1 MIIDKQLIALQQSVT
16 SYKDIITL
24 LGERLYAAG
33 YVTRQFTQQVLH
45 REKCYPT
52 GLKMKPYNI
61 AMPHTDPD
69 HVIQSSI
76 AIASLTEPVTFY
88 RMDHPSKP
96 IEVTIVF
103 VLAVKESQQQV
114 KVIERLM
121 NILRDQQFMKQ
132 LGQSNDENTIIE
144 QLQYYLKRGT

>member
-1 MIIDKQLIALQQSVT
+1 VIIDKQLMALQQNVT
-16 SYKDIITL
+16 SYEEIITL
-24 LGERLYAAG
+24 LGERLYASG
-33 YVTRQFTQQVLH
+33 YVTRQFTQQVLL
-45 REKCYPT
+45 REKHYPT
-52 GLKMKPYNI
+52 GLETKPYGM
-61 AMPHTDPD
+61 AMPHTDPE

-114 KVIERLM
+114 KVIETLM
-121 NILRDQQFMKQ
+121 DIFRDQQFMKQ
-132 LGQSNDENTIIE
+132 LGQSSDENIIIE
-144 QLQYYLKRGT
+144 QLQYYLQRGT

>member
-1 MIIDKQLIALQQSVT
+1 MALQQNVT
-16 SYKDIITL
+16 SYEEIITL
-24 LGERLYAAG
+24 LGERLYASG
-33 YVTRQFTQQVLH
+33 YVTRQFTQQVLL
-45 REKCYPT
+45 REKHYLT
-52 GLKMKPYNI
+52 GLETKPYGM
-61 AMPHTDPD
+61 AMPHPDPE

-114 KVIERLM
+114 KVIETLM
-121 NILRDQQFMKQ
+121 DIFRDQQFMKQ
-132 LGQSNDENTIIE
+132 LGQSSDENIIIE
-144 QLQYYLKRGT
+144 QLQYYLQRGT

>member
-1 MIIDKQLIALQQSVT
+1 M
-16 SYKDIITL
+16 
-24 LGERLYAAG
+24 
-33 YVTRQFTQQVLH
+33 
-45 REKCYPT
+45 
-52 GLKMKPYNI
+52 
-61 AMPHTDPD
+61 
-69 HVIQSSI
+69 
-76 AIASLTEPVTFY
+76 
-88 RMDHPSKP
+88 
-96 IEVTIVF
+96 TIVF